1 MDDLCVRFVAN
12 LPQSESQSCERICSH
27 VQQALYFWTDHV
39 RRVDKSLPVLQAEHF
54 FDEILWRCP
63 QMCGMSAQLRD
74 SAYTEYLIYR
84 NQIPVR
90 GAILLN
96 PAMDKVVLV
105 RESSSWSFPKGKINQ
120 GETDLEGAMREV
132 YEETGYDLEGNGK
145 TPLHHVDVL
154 EHESG
159 KHTRLYIYRDVPED
173 FHFKPRTQY
182 EIQGVS
188 WFPIADLPSI
198 EEGPINV
205 EEFREKARKYY
216 RVAPFVNSIRKCIA
230 RTVVAECG
238 EVIG

>member
-1 MDDLCVRFVAN
+1 MDDLCVRFIAN
-12 LPQSESQSCERICSH
+12 LPQSESQSCERICTH
-27 VQQALYFWTDHV
+27 VHEAFYFWGDHV
-39 RRVDKSLPVLQAEHF
+39 RRADRSLPFLWPEEF
-54 FDEILWRCP
+54 FTEILSRCP
-63 QMCGMSAQLRD
+63 QMCGMSAQLRA
-74 SAYTEYLIYR
+74 SAYTEYLTYR
-84 NQIPVR
+84 SQIPVR

-96 PAMDKVVLV
+96 PAMDKVLLV

-132 YEETGYDLEGNGK
+132 NEETGYDLKNNGK

-159 KHTRLYIYRDVPED
+159 KHTRLYIFGDVPED

-182 EIQGVS
+182 EIQSVS
-188 WFPIADLPSI
+188 WFPIADLPAI

-216 RVAPFVNSIRKCIA
+216 RVAPFILPIRKWISKKC
-230 RTVVAECG
+230 RR
-238 EVIG
+238 